1 MLTWSEYQAAM
12 PGRRAAG
19 ELVNEAELD
28 WAHLAE
34 DIESLGQSER
44 SKLRNHIATN
54 IEHLIKLQASPAVDP
69 RNVWKLAIRRARLL
83 PADAQSSQSDPGVF
97 SKDNDLVTLQIEVS
111 CQAAQPI

>member
-12 PGRRAAG
+12 PRRRAAG

-28 WAHLAE
+28 WPHLAE

-54 IEHLIKLQASPAVDP
+54 IEHLI
-69 RNVWKLAIRRARLL
+69 
-83 PADAQSSQSDPGVF
+83 
-97 SKDNDLVTLQIEVS
+97 
-111 CQAAQPI
+111 